1 MYFCSKLCL
10 ATWHLP
16 LKAGVVFRNIKVQ
29 FREKVSYRKEELRLS
44 QTQIIGLGVGQQ
56 GKMQW
61 SVIQMSVQMVKWF
74 CLPLTTRKKSYELY
88 LLKSFTFN
96 GERVRSVV
104 LVTFV
109 LF

>member
-1 MYFCSKLCL
+1 MAL
-10 ATWHLP
+10 AP
-16 LKAGVVFRNIKVQ
+16 KAGVVFRNIKVQ
-29 FREKVSYRKEELRLS
+29 FREKVSYMKEEPKSLS
-44 QTQIIGLGVGQQ
+44 QTQIIRLGVGQQ

-74 CLPLTTRKKSYELY
+74 CLPLTTRKKSCELY

-104 LVTFV
+104 LVTVV